1 MSDLIKLLPDAV
13 ANQIAAG
20 EVIQRPASA
29 VKELLENAIDA
40 GATDIKLVI
49 KDAGKTLIQVTDNGC
64 GMSETDARM
73 SFERHATSKIN
84 QAEDLFAIRTMG
96 FRGEALASIA
106 AIAHVELKSRLHDQ
120 ELGTRLVIEG
130 SRVIS
135 QKPEACPA
143 GTTTSVKNLFY
154 NVPARRKFL
163 KSNTAE
169 LRHILEEFNRVAFV
183 HEEIAFT
190 LIHNDKIVYQY
201 PASTLKQ
208 RIVNI
213 MGSGYGEKIIPME
226 QATDRVKISGFVGKP
241 QYAKK
246 TRGEQY
252 FFANKRYI
260 RHPYLHHAVENAFE
274 ELIQDNSFPSY
285 FIYITVDPA
294 NIDINIHPTKTE
306 VNFQDNQL
314 IYAILK
320 SAISKSLAQHNITPS
335 LDFEQEQS
343 FDLEELEKGRPI
355 RNPFSQKNVQ
365 YNPFETSE
373 RKTNLRPGGSHKIP
387 NQDWEKLYDPL
398 TDKDFKPKEN
408 KHGIPDELSN
418 KSTMIFDIEAS
429 RKFFQ
434 VQNKYIVSYI
444 KSGMIII
451 DQHNAHFRVLYE
463 RYLEQLNRKKSVS
476 QKELFPQQLSFSP
489 ENAELLKE
497 IRPNLLLLGFNIKD
511 LGKNTFVVDGRPAD
525 CPQDDLY
532 ALLERILENFKRNTE
547 KLNIDKN
554 ISLARS
560 LAASLSTRHGKRL
573 QPEEMEVLS
582 EQLFSCKV
590 PEKTPGGKLC
600 FWIISFDE
608 LQKKFRSTDAT

>member
-49 KDAGKTLIQVTDNGC
+49 KDAGKTLIQVTDNGS
-64 GMSETDARM
+64 GMSQTDARM

-120 ELGTRLVIEG
+120 ELGTYLVIEG

-135 QKPEACPA
+135 QKPGACPA
-143 GTTTSVKNLFY
+143 GTTISVKNLFY

-163 KSNTAE
+163 KSNAAE
-169 LRHILEEFNRVAFV
+169 LRHIIEEFNRVAFV
-183 HEEIAFT
+183 HEDIAFT
-190 LIHNDKIVYQY
+190 LIHNNNIVYQH

-208 RIVNI
+208 RIVSI
-213 MGSGYGEKIIPME
+213 MGSGYGEKIIPMK
-226 QATDRVKISGFVGKP
+226 QGTDRVEISGFIGKP

-285 FIYITVDPA
+285 FLYISVEPA

-343 FDLEELEKGRPI
+343 FDLEELEKGKPI
-355 RNPFSQKNVQ
+355 RNPFTPKDVQ

-373 RKTNLRPGGSHKIP
+373 RKTDLRPGGGQAS
-387 NQDWEKLYDPL
+387 QQRDWEKLYDPL
-398 TDKDFKPKEN
+398 LERDSRPTEQ
-408 KHGIPDELSN
+408 ELPRHDDVHD
-418 KSTMIFDIEAS
+418 KSTKIFDIEAS

-451 DQHNAHFRVLYE
+451 DQHNAHFRILYE
-463 RYLEQLNRKKSVS
+463 RFLDHLNKKASVS

-489 ENAELLKE
+489 DNAELLKE
-497 IRPNLLLLGFNIKD
+497 IRPNLQLLGFNIKD

-560 LAASLSTRHGKRL
+560 LAASLSIRHGKRL